1 MRNVTE
7 DQLWDSYNNLLLSS
21 DIDRVRKLLCRYEL
35 FNMSLPLPG
44 DIVEC
49 GVFKGAGWMYW
60 LKLLR
65 LFAEGEQ
72 KRVVGFDTFGSF
84 ANSLLDYEKES
95 AKSFVD
101 EAAFE
106 GIDPIEL
113 ESSAK
118 EFGFKN
124 CELVSGDVLD
134 TIPEYAKNNPGFRIS
149 LLNLDFDTY
158 IGTKVALEVLYDYVT
173 PGGIV
178 VLDEYGKRGWGES
191 DAVDEFLKGKE
202 IQLKAIRT
210 SFQPTAYFIKPL

>member
-1 MRNVTE
+1 MQNITE
-7 DQLWDSYNNLLLSS
+7 NQLWDSYNNLLLSS

-84 ANSLLDYEKES
+84 ADSLLDYEKES
-95 AKSFVD
+95 AKSFVH

-106 GIDPIEL
+106 CINPEDL

-118 EFGFKN
+118 DFGFTN
-124 CELVSGDVLD
+124 CELVSGDVRD
-134 TIPEYAKNNPGFRIS
+134 SIPQYAKNNPGFRIS
-149 LLNLDFDTY
+149 LFNLYFDTY
-158 IGTKVALEVLYDYVT
+158 KGT
-173 PGGIV
+173 
-178 VLDEYGKRGWGES
+178 
-191 DAVDEFLKGKE
+191 
-202 IQLKAIRT
+202 
-210 SFQPTAYFIKPL
+210 

>member
-1 MRNVTE
+1 MKEITDN
-7 DQLWDSYNNLLLSS
+7 QLWDSYNNLLLSS

-35 FNMSLPLPG
+35 MKMSLSIPG

-84 ANSLLDYEKES
+84 ADSLLDYEKES
-95 AKSFVD
+95 AKNFVD

-106 GIDPIEL
+106 GVDPTEL
-113 ESSAK
+113 QSSAK
-118 EFGFKN
+118 DFGFEN
-124 CELVSGDVLD
+124 CELVAGDVLD
-134 TIPEYAKNNPGFRIS
+134 TIPVYAKNNPGFRIS

-158 IGTKVALEVLYDYVT
+158 KGTKVALDVLYDFVT

-178 VLDEYGKRGWGES
+178 ILDEYGKRGWGES
-191 DAVDEFLKGKE
+191 DAVDEFLSGKE
-202 IQLKAIRT
+202 IKIHSIRK